1 MRMNNSIQLL
11 QASNEKYII
20 HVKHIIVFSLFI
32 SEEQITTGLKTLV
45 LGFQS
50 LHCLKEVMASR
61 IYPLLRPSTEALMS
75 SLCWLIKGSPGC
87 REGEPRA
94 SAKGQYLQEL
104 WLLKGRVR
112 MLWKHI
118 LGSSKYGMFGRT
130 SEEEKAPLSS
140 QALVL
145 GLELLY
151 HRSQNDIR
159 GTYLVVQWLRICLAM
174 QGTQVQ
180 FLVGELRS
188 HIFGGN

>member
-1 MRMNNSIQLL
+1 
-11 QASNEKYII
+11 
-20 HVKHIIVFSLFI
+20 
-32 SEEQITTGLKTLV
+32 
-45 LGFQS
+45 
-50 LHCLKEVMASR
+50 
-61 IYPLLRPSTEALMS
+61 
-75 SLCWLIKGSPGC
+75 
-87 REGEPRA
+87 
-94 SAKGQYLQEL
+94 
-104 WLLKGRVR
+104 
-112 MLWKHI
+112 
-118 LGSSKYGMFGRT
+118 MFGRT

-188 HIFGGN
+188 HMFGDN